1 MSFNNRKAWKAILF
15 TVISAMILSVLTAC
29 EKSDSASPKDKAEN
43 NDTSKVVATYK
54 GGKITAKQ
62 LETQKKIISFTS
74 PENAQLVN
82 LGYFQDFL
90 VKQMIAFDYLS
101 GKAADSSKKEGE
113 KQADQLIEQN
123 KKNMGDEQFKKELAA
138 QNLKEEDLRNYLV
151 KTMTAM
157 EDMNSKVTEDEIK
170 NKFEANKQ
178 DYTVATLHHVL
189 IGLQYGDKKER
200 TKEEALR
207 IAKDVKSQLDKG
219 ADFAEI
225 AKTYSDDSATKENGG
240 LYENFT
246 VGQYN
251 INGFK
256 EQVLTL
262 PLNKISD
269 PFETTLGYHIVK
281 VDSRKETTFDQLTK
295 EQKEIIKYNLGAAK
309 IDNFIQNQLK
319 DIIQKIDLPKT
330 DAKQPEDSAKKE
342 KTGSEAKDGKSPQPY
357 TEKVEKAEGTSG
369 K

>member
-1 MSFNNRKAWKAILF
+1 MSFNRRKAWKGIIL
-15 TVISAMILSVLTAC
+15 TVVSAMMLSVLAAC
-29 EKSDSASPKDKAEN
+29 EKSGADEQQDAAEPK
-43 NDTSKVVATYK
+43 DTSKVVATYK
-54 GGKITAKQ
+54 GGSITEKE

-74 PENAQLVN
+74 PDDAQLVN
-82 LGYFQDFL
+82 LSYFQDFL

-101 GKAADSSKKEGE
+101 SKAAESSKKEGE
-113 KQADQLIEQN
+113 KQADQLIGQN
-123 KKNMGDEQFKKELAA
+123 KEKMGEEQFKKELESR
-138 QNLKEEDLRNYLV
+138 QLKEEDLRNYLV

-157 EDMNSKVTEDEIK
+157 TDMNSKVTEDEVK

-178 DYTVATLHHVL
+178 EYTVATLHHIL

-200 TKEEALR
+200 TKEEALK
-207 IAKDVKSQLDKG
+207 IAKDVKSQLDQG
-219 ADFAEI
+219 ADFADI
-225 AKTYSDDSATKENGG
+225 AKKYSDDSATKESGG

-262 PLNKISD
+262 PLGKISD

-330 DAKQPEDSAKKE
+330 EDQQPQGGAQSGKAGSDG
-342 KTGSEAKDGKSPQPY
+342 KTGSPAQPNAEKPAGDGAK
-357 TEKVEKAEGTSG
+357 
-369 K
+369 

>member
-1 MSFNNRKAWKAILF
+1 MSFNNRKAWKGIVL
-15 TVISAMILSVLTAC
+15 TVVSAVMLSVLAAC
-29 EKSDSASPKDKAEN
+29 EKSETGGQNDSAEQK
-43 NDTSKVVATYK
+43 DTSKVVATYK
-54 GGKITAKQ
+54 GGSITEKE

-74 PENAQLVN
+74 PDDAQLVN
-82 LGYFQDFL
+82 LSYFQDFL

-101 GKAADSSKKEGE
+101 SQASESSKKEGE
-113 KQADQLIEQN
+113 KQADQLIGQN
-123 KKNMGDEQFKKELAA
+123 KEQMGEEQFKKGLEA
-138 QNLKEEDLRNYLV
+138 QSLKEEDLRNYLV

-178 DYTVATLHHVL
+178 DYTVATLHHIL

-200 TKEEALR
+200 TKEEALKL
-207 IAKDVKSQLDKG
+207 AKDVKSQLDKG

-225 AKTYSDDSATKENGG
+225 AKKYSDDSATKESGG
-240 LYENFT
+240 LYEKFT
-246 VGQYN
+246 IGQYN

-330 DAKQPEDSAKKE
+330 DTKQPEDSAE
-342 KTGSEAKDGKSPQPY
+342 KGKTDSDAKSGNSSQP
-357 TEKVEKAEGTSG
+357 
-369 K
+369 